1 MPAIRLGGTTVT
13 IRKYDVIALD
23 STVESEFIGHVALA
37 GERKSSFGES
47 DELSLV
53 HMMPPL
59 ERGTSHSPINCVGTV
74 GLTVDEMR
82 QIDVF
87 VDELESEYEAA
98 RIRNDQRRQY
108 VIAPHAHDVLA
119 DDGTVI
125 FRRFNCGG
133 FVIESY
139 REIGIDLLL
148 TDPNNL
154 PAVSLETLVRQYPD
168 LATLLHNPAVRE
180 KYGIPGDGPWS
191 VVLAGYVMNALNR
204 TAEEIRRQP
213 HTADVGEAF
222 FPSHRDQPSVE
233 SP

>member
-1 MPAIRLGGTTVT
+1 MPAVRLGGTTVT
-13 IRKYDVIALD
+13 VRKYDVIGQD
-23 STVESEFIGHVALA
+23 SIGTSEFVGHVGLA
-37 GERKSSFGES
+37 DEEKNPFGES

-59 ERGTSHSPINCVGTV
+59 ERGIPHSPINCVGTV

-87 VDELESEYEAA
+87 VDELKSEYEAA
-98 RIRNDQRRQY
+98 RIRNDRRRQY
-108 VIAPHAHDVLA
+108 VIAPHVHDVLA
-119 DDGTVI
+119 DDGIVI

-139 REIGIDLLL
+139 REAGIELLL
-148 TDPNNL
+148 TDLNSL

-168 LATLLHNPAVRE
+168 LAALLHNPMVRE

-204 TAEEIRRQP
+204 TTEEIRRQP
-213 HTADVGEAF
+213 HTADVGDEF
-222 FPSHRDQPSVE
+222 FPSRRYQPSVE

>member
-1 MPAIRLGGTTVT
+1 MPAVRLGETTVT
-13 IRKYDVIALD
+13 VRKYDVIGLD
-23 STVESEFIGHVALA
+23 STTVSEFVGHVALA
-37 GERKSSFGES
+37 GEQSRSFGAF
-47 DELSLV
+47 DELLLV

-59 ERGTSHSPINCVGTV
+59 ERGTAHSPINCVGTV

-98 RIRNDQRRQY
+98 RIRNDRRRQY
-108 VIAPHAHDVLA
+108 VIAPHVRDVLA
-119 DDGTVI
+119 EDGTVI

-148 TDPNNL
+148 TDSASL
-154 PAVSLETLVRQYPD
+154 PAVSLETLIGQYPD
-168 LATLLHNPAVRE
+168 LAALLQNSIVRE
-180 KYGIPGDGPWS
+180 AYGIPGDGPWP
-191 VVLAGYVMNALNR
+191 VVLAGYVMNALVR
-204 TAEEIRRQP
+204 TEEEIRHQP
-213 HTADVGEAF
+213 YTADVGDEF
-222 FPSHRDQPSVE
+222 FPSRRVQPFTD